1 MSLGSSSRPIWPDIF
16 CKFHPL
22 RGLFNR
28 GRGIYKRINSY
39 PKRQRRMNTCP
50 KTPTVRLVTKRPSRW
65 VNKLR
70 LIGRIDEKN
79 FLIWNSVSAMRWDER
94 VRKCLRMAKTKAQRQ
109 SMMKAVQQTATSTTS
124 ILILISANKGLQGAT
139 RGYKGLQG
147 ATIWNKGHKAIRS
160 TGSTLHWMVGPVDKH
175 CQTRMEDEQSKR
187 LLCPFE
193 RK

>member
-1 MSLGSSSRPIWPDIF
+1 
-16 CKFHPL
+16 
-22 RGLFNR
+22 
-28 GRGIYKRINSY
+28 
-39 PKRQRRMNTCP
+39 
-50 KTPTVRLVTKRPSRW
+50 
-65 VNKLR
+65 
-70 LIGRIDEKN
+70 
-79 FLIWNSVSAMRWDER
+79 
-94 VRKCLRMAKTKAQRQ
+94 MAKTKAQRQ

-193 RK
+193 RKIVLARPWDVGALRHVLWGLITHHPSLINQSTNQSKWKNMYIGMNVQNLKELPADDPFVLYRITT